1 MSTLP
6 PSRSP
11 LTLRPTLPTMFTFLP
26 RRNIRRADYLRRL
39 RILEA
44 VAIWTAVAVLVWY
57 IITH

>member
-11 LTLRPTLPTMFTFLP
+11 LTLRPTLPTMFLIRP
-26 RRNIRRADYLRRL
+26 RNIRRSTFRRL

-44 VAIWTAVAVLVWY
+44 VATWAAVAGLAWY
-57 IITH
+57 LLSH